1 MLKPSRHHDF
11 MSNRISHPKHGRAP
25 PHLRNLSLYSALKTD
40 YASTMPTGAYRALR
54 TADERNFAN
63 VCCKDGGHTNW
74 TADAAQ
80 PSTPAVR
87 IGQDPYP
94 VRFSPAL
101 ATDAVTTNLAAVLCL
116 ALNPRRRAVMFAI
129 PNAL

>member
-1 MLKPSRHHDF
+1 MTSCPIGYRTR
-11 MSNRISHPKHGRAP
+11 NTAVPP

-54 TADERNFAN
+54 AADELNLTSGRYRNS
-63 VCCKDGGHTNW
+63 GHTNW

-80 PSTPAVR
+80 PSSPAVR

-101 ATDAVTTNLAAVLCL
+101 ATDAVITTMAAVLCL

-129 PNAL
+129 PNAQ